1 MTSIRTRKEEKMA
14 RINMSQNQGNVPA
27 ASALS
32 QPRVS
37 SIAGVIALICFL
49 AAGFGSVYL
58 ESLGVSE
65 TLIIVFAILMSLLGL
80 YLMFAIQIARQW
92 E

>member
-1 MTSIRTRKEEKMA
+1 MTSIRTRKEEKIG

-37 SIAGVIALICFL
+37 SIRRVIALISL
-49 AAGFGSVYL
+49 IAGFGSVYL
-58 ESLGVSE
+58 ESLGISK
-65 TLIIVFAILMSLLGL
+65 T
-80 YLMFAIQIARQW
+80 W
-92 E
+92 